1 MTQPK
6 KVNLFDQFDETAQK
20 TEGLAHLER
29 TKISLTSEQR
39 TKNVIAVV
47 TPSEHREIRSYCRD
61 LEQRFDKRIT
71 VSDVSREL
79 LLLLLG
85 HESGNEEV
93 RRELQEKL
101 RSTI

>member
-1 MTQPK
+1 MTQTK
-6 KVNLFDQFDETAQK
+6 KSNLFDQFDEIAQK
-20 TEGLAHLER
+20 TEGLTHLER

-47 TPSEHREIRSYCRD
+47 TPSEHRQIRGYCRD

-85 HESGNEEV
+85 QESGSDEL

-101 RSTI
+101 RTTI